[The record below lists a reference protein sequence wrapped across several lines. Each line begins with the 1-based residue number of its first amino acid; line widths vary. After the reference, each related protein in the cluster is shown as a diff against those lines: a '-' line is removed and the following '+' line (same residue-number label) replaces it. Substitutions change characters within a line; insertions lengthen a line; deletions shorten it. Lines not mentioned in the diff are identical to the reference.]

1 MNSPPEN
8 RRTDAPA
15 RPREAPTGA
24 AGRRRRRWA
33 KALPVVLGL
42 GLLGALMVGGG
53 RDAAAQAGPRAR
65 QGEAF
70 TFSLKFLGSVDA
82 GRARMAM
89 SPPTAGP
96 SGPLINIIAEAEA
109 TGFAKALTGLHED
122 YRLVLD
128 ATTWLP
134 RRMHLV
140 ESGLRSRTATIEVT
154 DRRIDIHVKQL
165 NQERQWSGI
174 LPSQPLDP
182 LAVLM
187 LLRVARLRTGDKLA
201 LIVMDGTAFYQGT
214 IDVVDREELNTAIGT
229 RQAVKLLCRGER
241 ISETGVK
248 LGRPP
253 RTAMIWITDDAAR
266 LPLRVE
272 GETDLGKAEF
282 ELTGYEPGRRPLV
295 PPKKLVGIAEQ
306 LAP

>member
-24 AGRRRRRWA
+24 AGRRRRGWA
-33 KALPVVLGL
+33 EALPLMLGL
-42 GLLGALMVGGG
+42 GLLAALMVGGG

-82 GRARMAM
+82 GRARMAV

-96 SGPLINIIAEAEA
+96 EGPVINVIAEAEA

-128 ATTWLP
+128 AATWLP
-134 RRMHLV
+134 RRMQLV
-140 ESGLRSRTATIEVT
+140 ESGLRTRTAIIEVT
-154 DRRIDIHVKQL
+154 DRRVAIHVKQPGRDK
-165 NQERQWSGI
+165 EWSGV
-174 LPSQPLDP
+174 LPSQPLEP

-187 LLRVARLRTGDKLA
+187 LLRVARLRAGDKLE
-201 LIVMDGTAFYQGT
+201 LVVMDGTAFYQGT
-214 IDVVDREELNTAIGT
+214 IEVVGREELGTTLGT

-248 LGRPP
+248 IGRPP
-253 RTAMIWITDDAAR
+253 RTATLWITDDAAR

-272 GETDLGKAEF
+272 GETELGKAEF

-295 PPKKLVGIAEQ
+295 PPKKLVGIVEQ